1 MPVITVASPKGG
13 AGKSTASVI
22 LGTELAHAGAE
33 ITILDCDPNR
43 SISIWADRASLPPRI
58 TVRSDVG
65 ESEIVRTIKQQDA
78 DGRIVI
84 VDLEGVASRLVSRAI
99 SQADLVLTPMR
110 ATTLDATIGVRALAL
125 ISEEEEA
132 LGRSIPH
139 AVVFTMTRAIKS
151 KQHTAI
157 EASLKGQGGR
167 HNQSTSDG
175 TRGVFCPIR
184 VWRRPSDASSARTD
198 GTSRRECVSLRSSR
212 LQPPCRKKAMNDK
225 SAFSIDIASLKSR
238 RKDVSSGALEKAD
251 FAGEQH
257 GFVDREP
264 KPKRG
269 RQPSPRTGQVHAKV
283 MPNVADEI
291 ANEAK
296 LRGVQQ
302 GVLIEEAWALYRAN
316 NG

>member
-22 LGTELAHAGAE
+22 LGTELAYAGAE

-43 SISIWADRASLPPRI
+43 SITIWADRASLPPRI

-132 LGRSIPH
+132 LGRPIRH

-157 EASLKGQGGR
+157 EASLKGQGVDII
-167 HNQSTSDG
+167 S
-175 TRGVFCPIR
+175 
-184 VWRRPSDASSARTD
+184 
-198 GTSRRECVSLRSSR
+198 
-212 LQPPCRKKAMNDK
+212 PPLMERA
-225 SAFSIDIASLKSR
+225 AFSALFEFGGDLRTLPTQGRMEPAAENAS
-238 RKDVSSGALEKAD
+238 ALAQAVYNRLVGK
-251 FAGEQH
+251 G
-257 GFVDREP
+257 
-264 KPKRG
+264 
-269 RQPSPRTGQVHAKV
+269 
-283 MPNVADEI
+283 
-291 ANEAK
+291 
-296 LRGVQQ
+296 
-302 GVLIEEAWALYRAN
+302 
-316 NG
+316 

>member
-43 SISIWADRASLPPRI
+43 SITIWADRASLPPRI

-65 ESEIVRTIKQQDA
+65 ESEIVRTIKQHDA

-125 ISEEEEA
+125 VEEEEEA
-132 LGRSIPH
+132 LGRPIRH
-139 AVVFTMTRAIKS
+139 AVVFTMTRAIRS

-157 EASLKGQGGR
+157 EASLKGQGV
-167 HNQSTSDG
+167 D
-175 TRGVFCPIR
+175 VIM
-184 VWRRPSDASSARTD
+184 
-198 GTSRRECVSLRSSR
+198 
-212 LQPPCRKKAMNDK
+212 PPLMERA
-225 SAFSIDIASLKSR
+225 AFSALFEFGGDLRTIPAQGKMESATQNAAAFAKAVYDRLVSR
-238 RKDVSSGALEKAD
+238 
-251 FAGEQH
+251 
-257 GFVDREP
+257 
-264 KPKRG
+264 
-269 RQPSPRTGQVHAKV
+269 
-283 MPNVADEI
+283 
-291 ANEAK
+291 
-296 LRGVQQ
+296 
-302 GVLIEEAWALYRAN
+302 
-316 NG
+316 